1 MQGSRPGRS
10 LWAMIAG
17 MTDTAARP
25 TRSGFRRGLTEL
37 LFSLRTEAHTPFL
50 QALSVGTGVLI
61 GCLPIYGLHLGACV
75 AVNRLFSLNL
85 IKMYLATNINNP
97 FSAPFLVY
105 LEIQVGSL
113 LRQGRV
119 YEHTLETARSLL
131 LRDFLLDIAL
141 GSLTVGMVLG
151 TLFAV
156 LTFVAVRRINRTPA
170 MVELIDKTSRRYL
183 DVGIFQWEMARV
195 CLRFDSFYRE
205 IISSGALPRNGSL
218 LHIGC
223 GRGLLLT
230 FLDVAAKTAQ
240 HTTNR
245 TPGTSLSLRGVDDS
259 VSKTEIAR
267 RVLGS
272 CARVECEDL
281 ETYPFGRCDVVVNL
295 NQFRSVGRKD
305 REPLLRRAAEAVKP
319 GGALI
324 IRASTAQL
332 WKGTG
337 PFTGLPESRV
347 IEVLEDVR
355 LGFTTR
361 VLYRSLRRVVILATR
376 PQVEQA
382 RG

>member
-1 MQGSRPGRS
+1 
-10 LWAMIAG
+10 MIAG
-17 MTDTAARP
+17 MTNSSPRP
-25 TRSGFRRGLTEL
+25 TRRGFRRGLTEL
-37 LFSLRTEAHTPFL
+37 LFSLRTEAATPFL

-61 GCLPIYGLHLGACV
+61 GCLPIYGLHLGVCV
-75 AVNRLFSLNL
+75 VVNRLFGLNL

-113 LRQGRV
+113 LRQGKF

-131 LRDFLLDIAL
+131 LRDFLLDIVL

-156 LTFVAVRRINRTPA
+156 LTFVAVSRINRTPA
-170 MVELIDKTSRRYL
+170 TVELIEKTGRRYL
-183 DVGIFQWEMARV
+183 DVGIFQWEMARA
-195 CLRFDSFYRE
+195 CLRFDPSYRK
-205 IISSGALPRNGSL
+205 IISSGALPENGSL

-230 FLDVAAKTAQ
+230 FLDVAANTAQ
-240 HTTNR
+240 CR
-245 TPGTSLSLRGVDDS
+245 TDQIPGASLSLRGVDDS
-259 VSKTEIAR
+259 ASKTEIAG

-272 CARVECEDL
+272 CAHVECEDL
-281 ETYPFGRCDVVVNL
+281 ETYPFGGCDVVVNL
-295 NQFRSVGRKD
+295 DQFRSVGRKD

-332 WKGTG
+332 WKRVG

-376 PQVEQA
+376 PRMEQA
-382 RG
+382 RE